1 MVTEKEI
8 PTDVIKNVSW
18 LYPEQRD
25 DDDDVEFALEQ
36 IENYAHH
43 FNKSPN
49 KTIITICK
57 ELDVAYDL
65 PLGESLYEVRRL
77 LAKRYFTFDISI
89 PIIKLKATDVSAGD
103 LDFIREEFLVSNQ
116 YDLLDGLLDIA
127 KGKCITWVVLDSLYY
142 VIGIEN
148 PAQAAK
154 YFANGDVPRSI
165 LKLLDESKYAS
176 LESLEANI
184 LFTTLNE
191 PMLDAGEL
199 ILMICASEAD
209 DSGVFTGDK
218 RALRTVHKLVGDKK
232 MNLSDCIFISHEC
245 AIKVLLIQSDANDV
259 IRKIRNNP
267 HVDKALTNCFRC
279 AEVQIVD
286 GIDSYIRDLE
296 KVCHNL
302 RFMQT
307 TNC

>member
-1 MVTEKEI
+1 MEVFVDN
-8 PTDVIKNVSW
+8 DV
-18 LYPEQRD
+18 
-25 DDDDVEFALEQ
+25 
-36 IENYAHH
+36 
-43 FNKSPN
+43 
-49 KTIITICK
+49 
-57 ELDVAYDL
+57 
-65 PLGESLYEVRRL
+65 
-77 LAKRYFTFDISI
+77 
-89 PIIKLKATDVSAGD
+89 IIKLA
-103 LDFIREEFLVSNQ
+103 Q
-116 YDLLDGLLDIA
+116 YDLLDGLLNIA
-127 KGKCITWVVLDSLYY
+127 KGKGITWVVLDSLYY

-209 DSGVFTGDK
+209 HSGVFSGDK
-218 RALRTVHKLVGDKK
+218 RALRAVHKLVGDNK
-232 MNLSDCIFISHEC
+232 MNLSDCIFISLEC

-279 AEVQIVD
+279 DEVQIVD

-296 KVCHNL
+296 KMCHNL

>member
-1 MVTEKEI
+1 M
-8 PTDVIKNVSW
+8 DVFVDN
-18 LYPEQRD
+18 
-25 DDDDVEFALEQ
+25 DV
-36 IENYAHH
+36 
-43 FNKSPN
+43 
-49 KTIITICK
+49 
-57 ELDVAYDL
+57 
-65 PLGESLYEVRRL
+65 
-77 LAKRYFTFDISI
+77 
-89 PIIKLKATDVSAGD
+89 IIKLA
-103 LDFIREEFLVSNQ
+103 Q
-116 YDLLDGLLDIA
+116 YDLLDDLLDIA
-127 KGKCITWVVLDSLYY
+127 KGKGITWVVLDSLYY
-142 VIGIEN
+142 VVGIEK

-154 YFANGDVPRSI
+154 YFAKGDVPSSI
-165 LKLLDESKYAS
+165 HRLLDGSKYAS

-199 ILMICASEAD
+199 ILMICASEAE

-218 RALRTVHKLVGDKK
+218 RALRAVHNLVVDNK
-232 MNLSDCIFISHEC
+232 MNLSDCIFISLEC
-245 AIKVLLIQSDANDV
+245 AIKILLIQSDANDV

-286 GIDSYIRDLE
+286 GIDSYIKDLE
-296 KVCHNL
+296 KVCHKL